1 MPQLEMVMTNN
12 KNTYF
17 YFRIVIFIFFLI
29 DNEDQGIEEVEII
42 DEIAEVQVE
51 YMDINNNGH
60 SGESKNQY
68 TTWSITSE
76 ELGGGIAGDQLSKAA
91 NTFSSVLVE
100 NVENLLPKVFK
111 NASNEPVYT
120 FFKASQALL
129 KDRRLRDR
137 ILKRKSLNKK

>member
-1 MPQLEMVMTNN
+1 M
-12 KNTYF
+12 
-17 YFRIVIFIFFLI
+17 I
-29 DNEDQGIEEVEII
+29 DNENQGIEEVEIV
-42 DEIAEVQVE
+42 DEIANVEVE
-51 YMDINNNGH
+51 YMDVNNNGH

-68 TTWSITSE
+68 TKWSITSE

-100 NVENLLPKVFK
+100 NVENLQPKVFK

-129 KDRRLRDR
+129 KDRRLKAR
-137 ILKRKSLNKK
+137 IMKRKSLNKK

>member
-1 MPQLEMVMTNN
+1 M
-12 KNTYF
+12 
-17 YFRIVIFIFFLI
+17 I
-29 DNEDQGIEEVEII
+29 DNENQGIEEVEIV
-42 DEIAEVQVE
+42 DEIAKDQVK
-51 YMDINNNGH
+51 YMDINNNEH

-100 NVENLLPKVFK
+100 NVENLQPKVFK

-120 FFKASQALL
+120 FFKVSQALL
-129 KDRRLRDR
+129 KDRRLKAR
-137 ILKRKSLNKK
+137 IMKRKSLNKK

>member
-1 MPQLEMVMTNN
+1 MTNN
-12 KNTYF
+12 KNIYF

-29 DNEDQGIEEVEII
+29 DNEEKGIEEVEII
-42 DEIAEVQVE
+42 DAIAEVQVE
-51 YMDINNNGH
+51 YMDNNNNGH
-60 SGESKNQY
+60 SEESKNQY

-100 NVENLLPKVFK
+100 NVQNLPPKVFK

-120 FFKASQALL
+120 FFKASQALI
-129 KDRRLRDR
+129 KDRRLRDK
-137 ILKRKSLNKK
+137 ILRRKSLNKK

>member
-1 MPQLEMVMTNN
+1 MT
-12 KNTYF
+12 KNIYF
-17 YFRIVIFIFFLI
+17 YFRIVIFIFFFI
-29 DNEDQGIEEVEII
+29 DNENQGIEEVEII

-76 ELGGGIAGDQLSKAA
+76 ELGGGIEGDQISKAI

-100 NVENLLPKVFK
+100 NVENLQTKVFK

-129 KDRRLRDR
+129 KDRRLRQR
-137 ILKRKSLNKK
+137 IMKRKSSNKK